1 MPLVACSMSSCRTS
15 MSACLTPCGA
25 LARVRTQ
32 LSPLKFRVRQSRVG
46 GTRVRGL
53 VAASSS
59 SSSGGSSGVQ
69 GDELEKRPIAE
80 PAILKNLGDVF
91 VLDVRDND
99 EMDMGGEKLSSSVN
113 VPLNKAKGVN
123 KTLDEFKADLEAAG
137 VWATLEQRGTDAPI
151 ITHCGAGG
159 RGGKAC
165 DAMTKLGFTN
175 VHNGG
180 GPDDVRA
187 VRPDLS

>member
-1 MPLVACSMSSCRTS
+1 MPLVLGGLASMSSCR
-15 MSACLTPCGA
+15 MSACLTHRHCARA
-25 LARVRTQ
+25 LRLSHSHSLNGCRITVR
-32 LSPLKFRVRQSRVG
+32 S
-46 GTRVRGL
+46 
-53 VAASSS
+53 SSS
-59 SSSGGSSGVQ
+59 SSSGSS